1 MLPLTESVRIIL
13 VMTYDAATLGSSLG
27 WQLCLRMD
35 CIRCPYHVCVS
46 KISKLSSISCKPFDN
61 FGLANPI
68 HLLIIVLRTHVG
80 CELYFHRHFAREKNL
95 LDPNTTIK
103 TIRKLFP
110 PTKKDR
116 LVFLLQLL
124 HLQVQIVD

>member
-1 MLPLTESVRIIL
+1 MFTDGL
-13 VMTYDAATLGSSLG
+13 Y
-27 WQLCLRMD
+27 

-46 KISKLSSISCKPFDN
+46 KISKLSFILRKPFDN

-68 HLLIIVLRTHVG
+68 HLLIIVLRTHIC

-124 HLQVQIVD
+124 HLQVTNRRLIYFLLSFLLFLDI